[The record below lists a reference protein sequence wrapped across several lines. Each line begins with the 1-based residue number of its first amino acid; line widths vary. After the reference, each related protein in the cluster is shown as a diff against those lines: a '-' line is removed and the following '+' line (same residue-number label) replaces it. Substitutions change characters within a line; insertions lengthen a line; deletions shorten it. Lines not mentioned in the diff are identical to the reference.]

1 MIETSNMSQSFHK
14 KHLILLVDDEEINRI
29 LLTSIINDR
38 ADCEILCAKNGAE
51 AIDLSKRYQ
60 PDLIILDILM
70 PVMTGFEVM
79 EVLKQTKCTNHIP
92 VIFISALSET
102 NHEAHAFQLGAC
114 DYIHKPFHSDIV
126 QARIG
131 LQLKLIEQR
140 LLLDELVH
148 IDPLTAIAN
157 RRKFT
162 QDFKTQWLRCLDEN
176 QPLTVAMIDI
186 DSFKLHNDSFGHTSG
201 DKVLKKVA
209 STLAH
214 TLNSIS
220 NDNDHLVAR
229 YGGEEFILLM
239 PLTEAKDVEEIIES
253 CRFEIEKLDVK
264 VQNTHE
270 CTSHIHNNTLTI
282 SLGGVTCK
290 PTKKLSPTWLLNAAD
305 ALLYD
310 AKKSGKNQVHYRND
324 LLNHASCLDA

>member
-1 MIETSNMSQSFHK
+1 MSHSFHK

-38 ADCEILCAKNGAE
+38 GDCEILCAKNGAE

-70 PVMTGFEVM
+70 PVLTGFEVM
-79 EVLKQTKCTNHIP
+79 EVLKQNTCTNNIP

-102 NHEAHAFQLGAC
+102 DHEAHAFRLGAC

-140 LLLDELVH
+140 DLLDELVH

-162 QDFKTQWLRCLDEN
+162 QDFKTQWLKCLAEN
-176 QPLTVAMIDI
+176 QPLTIAMIDI
-186 DSFKLHNDSFGHTSG
+186 DCFKLHNDSFGHTSG
-201 DKVLKKVA
+201 DQVLKQVA
-209 STLAH
+209 STLAS
-214 TLNSIS
+214 TLNSI
-220 NDNDHLVAR
+220 NHNNDHLVAR

-239 PLTEAKDVEEIIES
+239 PCTKAAEVKRVIEL
-253 CRFEIEKLDVK
+253 CRLEIEKLDVRI
-264 VQNTHE
+264 QDPQMQAHPIN
-270 CTSHIHNNTLTI
+270 NNTLTI

-290 PTKKLSPTWLLNAAD
+290 PTEELSPTWLLNAAD

-324 LLNHASCLDA
+324 TLDTTHYLDA

>member
-1 MIETSNMSQSFHK
+1 MIEISNMSQSFHK

-29 LLTSIINDR
+29 LLTSIIDDR
-38 ADCEILCAKNGAE
+38 GDCEILCAKNGAE
-51 AIDLSKRYQ
+51 AIDLSKRFQ

-79 EVLKQTKCTNHIP
+79 EILKQNPCTNEIP

-162 QDFKTQWLRCLDEN
+162 QDFKIQWLKCLDEE

-186 DSFKLHNDSFGHTSG
+186 DCFKLHNDSFGHTSG
-201 DKVLKKVA
+201 DKVLKQVA
-209 STLAH
+209 STLAN
-214 TLNSIS
+214 TINSIS
-220 NDNDHLVAR
+220 SNKDHLVAR

-239 PLTEAKDVEEIIES
+239 PGTKASDVETIIES
-253 CRFEIEKLDVK
+253 CRLEIEKLDVRI
-264 VQNTHE
+264 QATQEQAQYIN
-270 CTSHIHNNTLTI
+270 NNTLTI

-290 PTKKLSPTWLLNAAD
+290 PSKKLSPNWLLNAAD

-310 AKKSGKNQVHYRND
+310 AKKSGKNQVHYRNE
-324 LLNHASCLDA
+324 LLEEVSYLDA